1 VFAARLEC
9 SDSSRT
15 SIQPNSDKQVSER
28 STTLVKIRLKR
39 MGTTKRPV
47 YRLVVADSRSPRDG
61 RFIESIGFYD
71 PLPNP
76 AVVSIDADR
85 VQLWLRRGARPSDSA
100 RQLLVKEGI
109 LAARPFKIT
118 PRAEVAEP
126 EKAAAASPA
135 AKPAEPDIAVA
146 VAEPAE
152 AEVAAAAA
160 EPTEAAA
167 DTEEPAEA
175 PTTEAVAVASAPDE
189 APSVSDA
196 AAPNEAGGVAGGSPD
211 APEARR
217 GGVPATTGPAAADE
231 AAEPDNAE

>member
-1 VFAARLEC
+1 M
-9 SDSSRT
+9 
-15 SIQPNSDKQVSER
+15 
-28 STTLVKIRLKR
+28 VKIRLKR

-118 PRAEVAEP
+118 PRPEPAEP
-126 EKAAAASPA
+126 EKAPAAA
-135 AKPAEPDIAVA
+135 AVA
-146 VAEPAE
+146 VAE
-152 AEVAAAAA
+152 AAA
-160 EPTEAAA
+160 EAPATEAAVDVTVDQPVVEVA
-167 DTEEPAEA
+167 EEPVAEEPLAGEPAAEA
-175 PTTEAVAVASAPDE
+175 TDE
-189 APSVSDA
+189 PVSG
-196 AAPNEAGGVAGGSPD
+196 AAP
-211 APEARR
+211 
-217 GGVPATTGPAAADE
+217 AADD
-231 AAEPDNAE
+231 AAEPAAE

>member
-1 VFAARLEC
+1 M
-9 SDSSRT
+9 
-15 SIQPNSDKQVSER
+15 
-28 STTLVKIRLKR
+28 VKIRLKR

-118 PRAEVAEP
+118 PRVETPEP
-126 EKAAAASPA
+126 
-135 AKPAEPDIAVA
+135 
-146 VAEPAE
+146 
-152 AEVAAAAA
+152 AAAAA
-160 EPTEAAA
+160 PVAVADKVDTDTADTADGVVDELVVEEPVAEAATGPAVAA
-167 DTEEPAEA
+167 DTEAH
-175 PTTEAVAVASAPDE
+175 
-189 APSVSDA
+189 
-196 AAPNEAGGVAGGSPD
+196 
-211 APEARR
+211 
-217 GGVPATTGPAAADE
+217 
-231 AAEPDNAE
+231 AEPDASE

>member
-1 VFAARLEC
+1 M
-9 SDSSRT
+9 
-15 SIQPNSDKQVSER
+15 
-28 STTLVKIRLKR
+28 VKIRLKR

-118 PRAEVAEP
+118 PRVEAPEPAAPAPAATAPAAAVEPDTTDTATTDAASVAE
-126 EKAAAASPA
+126 
-135 AKPAEPDIAVA
+135 D
-146 VAEPAE
+146 
-152 AEVAAAAA
+152 VAAAAEETA
-160 EPTEAAA
+160 PAQDEAGAVAEAAS
-167 DTEEPAEA
+167 E
-175 PTTEAVAVASAPDE
+175 
-189 APSVSDA
+189 
-196 AAPNEAGGVAGGSPD
+196 
-211 APEARR
+211 
-217 GGVPATTGPAAADE
+217 
-231 AAEPDNAE
+231 

>member
-1 VFAARLEC
+1 M
-9 SDSSRT
+9 
-15 SIQPNSDKQVSER
+15 
-28 STTLVKIRLKR
+28 VKIRLKR

-118 PRAEVAEP
+118 PRVETPEP
-126 EKAAAASPA
+126 
-135 AKPAEPDIAVA
+135 
-146 VAEPAE
+146 
-152 AEVAAAAA
+152 AAAAA
-160 EPTEAAA
+160 APDAVADKVDTDTADTADTADGVVDEPVVEEPVAEAATGPAVAA
-167 DTEEPAEA
+167 DTEAH
-175 PTTEAVAVASAPDE
+175 
-189 APSVSDA
+189 
-196 AAPNEAGGVAGGSPD
+196 
-211 APEARR
+211 
-217 GGVPATTGPAAADE
+217 
-231 AAEPDNAE
+231 AEPDASE

>member
-1 VFAARLEC
+1 M
-9 SDSSRT
+9 
-15 SIQPNSDKQVSER
+15 
-28 STTLVKIRLKR
+28 VKIRLKR

-118 PRAEVAEP
+118 PRVETPEP
-126 EKAAAASPA
+126 
-135 AKPAEPDIAVA
+135 
-146 VAEPAE
+146 
-152 AEVAAAAA
+152 AAAAA
-160 EPTEAAA
+160 APVAVADKVDTADTADTA
-167 DTEEPAEA
+167 DTEVVA
-175 PTTEAVAVASAPDE
+175 PENSGADPILR
-189 APSVSDA
+189 SVS
-196 AAPNEAGGVAGGSPD
+196 SP
-211 APEARR
+211 
-217 GGVPATTGPAAADE
+217 GPPVETIGQYLPPSYNSLALQT
-231 AAEPDNAE
+231 

>member
-1 VFAARLEC
+1 M
-9 SDSSRT
+9 
-15 SIQPNSDKQVSER
+15 
-28 STTLVKIRLKR
+28 VKIRLKR

-118 PRAEVAEP
+118 PRPVPAEP
-126 EKAAAASPA
+126 EAPAKAAANT
-135 AKPAEPDIAVA
+135 AV
-146 VAEPAE
+146 
-152 AEVAAAAA
+152 AA
-160 EPTEAAA
+160 EPTPEAATETAPEAPTEPGTA
-167 DTEEPAEA
+167 DDSVAEEPAAEE
-175 PTTEAVAVASAPDE
+175 PVVDQSASAEPAIDE
-189 APSVSDA
+189 PSVVPDA
-196 AAPNEAGGVAGGSPD
+196 AAPNEAGGLAGGSPD
-211 APEARR
+211 APQARR
-217 GGVPATTGPAAADE
+217 GGVPAATGPAAAE
-231 AAEPDNAE
+231 EPDE

>member
-1 VFAARLEC
+1 M
-9 SDSSRT
+9 
-15 SIQPNSDKQVSER
+15 
-28 STTLVKIRLKR
+28 VKIRLKR

-118 PRAEVAEP
+118 PRVEDPEPAPATPVAVVAEV
-126 EKAAAASPA
+126 
-135 AKPAEPDIAVA
+135 DTDTT
-146 VAEPAE
+146 EPA
-152 AEVAAAAA
+152 
-160 EPTEAAA
+160 
-167 DTEEPAEA
+167 DEEPSAE
-175 PTTEAVAVASAPDE
+175 AVASATD
-189 APSVSDA
+189 DA
-196 AAPNEAGGVAGGSPD
+196 GDTAVAETS
-211 APEARR
+211 
-217 GGVPATTGPAAADE
+217 
-231 AAEPDNAE
+231 EP

>member
-1 VFAARLEC
+1 M
-9 SDSSRT
+9 
-15 SIQPNSDKQVSER
+15 
-28 STTLVKIRLKR
+28 VKIRLKR

-118 PRAEVAEP
+118 PRPEVAEP
-126 EKAAAASPA
+126 AKATAVAEAATAAAA
-135 AKPAEPDIAVA
+135 
-146 VAEPAE
+146 
-152 AEVAAAAA
+152 
-160 EPTEAAA
+160 
-167 DTEEPAEA
+167 TEEPATA
-175 PTTEAVAVASAPDE
+175 DE
-189 APSVSDA
+189 ATTAEEPQTTQDVATSSATAGPATAEAADEPAEDA
-196 AAPNEAGGVAGGSPD
+196 PANEQPEVTETTAQDEAGGDAGGSPD
-211 APEARR
+211 AQKARR
-217 GGVPATTGPAAADE
+217 GGVPASTGPAAADGDE
-231 AAEPDNAE
+231 AQSDAAE